1 MTSTTSI
8 LGVPLDNEE
17 PPVKKEKTS
26 DELEGSN
33 GAAVMPAVAIKT
45 EPPEYEPG
53 EEPGSPI
60 GSVKSESE
68 YYEEVREP
76 SSPTPAV
83 KIEPPDVMNQDSIHL
98 MDTELPVPEGMEQP
112 SETAVTIKTEPQ
124 DPTEGGATELSM
136 ETGLD
141 AAALQGVQPQL
152 VPVGPGGLGTVLVQ
166 QPQWA
171 PPAGADGAQ
180 PANIIYFHKV
190 EQYGV
195 GAQPLVST
203 QPVVAVQP
211 GAELDQTVIL
221 PAQPARPES
230 PATKMARLEAEL
242 EALRQTLSLV
252 HRQKQEAEDRE
263 RKILSGLSE
272 FLEEDQVRCLEKEN
286 VQGTL
291 WSDKTLEKALK
302 IWLSCGSRGYNVVR
316 EVGQPLPSERTLQRH
331 LQSRKF
337 PPEKLNTIMDS
348 IGV

>member
-1 MTSTTSI
+1 
-8 LGVPLDNEE
+8 
-17 PPVKKEKTS
+17 
-26 DELEGSN
+26 
-33 GAAVMPAVAIKT
+33 
-45 EPPEYEPG
+45 
-53 EEPGSPI
+53 
-60 GSVKSESE
+60 
-68 YYEEVREP
+68 
-76 SSPTPAV
+76 
-83 KIEPPDVMNQDSIHL
+83 
-98 MDTELPVPEGMEQP
+98 
-112 SETAVTIKTEPQ
+112 
-124 DPTEGGATELSM
+124 M

-152 VPVGPGGLGTVLVQ
+152 VPGGLGTVLVQ

-180 PANIIYFHKV
+180 QANIIYFHKV

-211 GAELDQTVIL
+211 GAELEQAVIL